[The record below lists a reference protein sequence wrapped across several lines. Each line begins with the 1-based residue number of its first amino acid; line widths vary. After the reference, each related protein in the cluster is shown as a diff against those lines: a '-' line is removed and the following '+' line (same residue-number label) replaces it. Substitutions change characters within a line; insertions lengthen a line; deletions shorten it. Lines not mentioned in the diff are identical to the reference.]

1 MSFASGFN
9 SGLNLT
15 AQLRADSR
23 ARRQE
28 KRQADLDAKAETRA
42 KVQDEIASLR
52 VQSLTQQMKNEQLVR
67 EETLKQREMSKIF
80 LGEFNQKAKELDP
93 DDLEGYL
100 RLYGDYQSV
109 ITDPGIMD
117 SFRNMHSVRQ
127 EIYTERKGNM
137 GVMRK
142 EAREKKFVNLA
153 DKAESRGIFLDPA
166 DPNDA
171 DKIMEFGR
179 WDSINTMLE
188 KGNLTWDQIGME
200 GTTFSMTVED
210 YGKAEQ
216 GVQKLL
222 GQREE
227 MNMLSPKE
235 RQMSKSG
242 KAVREAPGG
251 NIYEKL
257 ARSSGGIRDLNAADV
272 QAINDSMMA
281 MDLLEDSQVNMEML
295 GFKTG
300 RLWGEVAGKIMRLA
314 GQDQDIAAFES
325 GIQRLIPKLARG
337 VYGEVGVLTDADL
350 ENYRKTVASLGQS
363 PEANELVLAE
373 TQALIARAMRNKLEE
388 LAETGYNV
396 SQYGARLK
404 QYKKAPTKIYRSA
417 KQSQEN
423 LYQDVKSNRIRPGET
438 FYVWL
443 GDGFKVGQAGTLE
456 SYDKAAKANGN

>member
-9 SGLNLT
+9 SGINLT
-15 AQLRADSR
+15 AQLRADAR

-28 KRQADLDAKAETRA
+28 ARQAELDEKAEKRA
-42 KVQDEIASLR
+42 KVQDQIDQLR
-52 VQSLTQQMKNEQLVR
+52 VESMTQQMKNQQLVR

-80 LGEFNQKAKELDP
+80 LSEFNRKTKELQP

-109 ITDPGIMD
+109 ITDPGVMD

-127 EIYTERKGNM
+127 EIYAERKGNM
-137 GVMRK
+137 GLMRK
-142 EAREKKFVNLA
+142 EARERKFVDLA
-153 DKAESRGIFLDPA
+153 DRAESRGIFLDPQ

-171 DKIMEFGR
+171 EKIMEFGR
-179 WDSINTMLE
+179 WDSINSMLA
-188 KGNLTWDQIGME
+188 KGNLTWDQIGMD

-216 GVQKLL
+216 GVQRIL
-222 GQREE
+222 GEREE
-227 MNMLSPKE
+227 NSQLSPKE
-235 RQMSKSG
+235 RQMTKSA
-242 KAVREAPGG
+242 KAVRDVQGG
-251 NIYEKL
+251 NIYETL
-257 ARSSGGIRDLNAADV
+257 ERSSGGVNDLPAADV
-272 QAINDSMMA
+272 QGINDSMMA

-350 ENYRKTVASLGQS
+350 ENYRKTVASLSQS
-363 PEANELVLAE
+363 PEANEIVLAE

-388 LAETGYNV
+388 LAGRGYNV

-404 QYKKAPTKIYRSA
+404 QYKKAPTRIYRSPELA
-417 KQSQEN
+417 QQN
-423 LYQDVKSNRIRPGET
+423 LYQDVKENRIRPGET

-443 GDGFKVGQAGTLE
+443 GDGFKSGQAGTLE
-456 SYDKAAKANGN
+456 SYEKGNSN